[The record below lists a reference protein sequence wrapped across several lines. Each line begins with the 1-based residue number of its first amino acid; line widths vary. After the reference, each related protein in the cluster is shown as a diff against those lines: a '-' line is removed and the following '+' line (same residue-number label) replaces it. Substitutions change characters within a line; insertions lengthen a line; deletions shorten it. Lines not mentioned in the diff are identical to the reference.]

1 MGSPWTHDP
10 PEAVAPASSGRRR
23 RLIVGGVAA
32 AVLVVAGLAVVVWPR
47 SSEPGAVAGGD
58 STVSSSRTVQACA
71 TWNVTEQT
79 PTPPDLAV
87 APSVT
92 WSLVGGI
99 AAPSAADTGPA
110 SDSPVRNCYAPTS
123 AGALVAVSNLY
134 AQMQDW
140 SINRSDLMTWTMA
153 DTPSRTYALVE
164 ASTRPIPG
172 ETPNRQRSSMRG
184 FRFQAY
190 RPAESAQID
199 LVREWQGQL
208 ISQTFAL
215 TYEGGDWRVVLP
227 ASWGFPTRV
236 ISQTTNLDTSYY
248 TPWGA

>member
-1 MGSPWTHDP
+1 M
-10 PEAVAPASSGRRR
+10 
-23 RLIVGGVAA
+23 AA
-32 AVLVVAGLAVVVWPR
+32 AVLVAAGAVVVLWPK
-47 SSEPGAVAGGD
+47 STEPSAAARND
-58 STVSSSRTVQACA
+58 ATVSGRTVQACA

-99 AAPSAADTGPA
+99 AAPSSADTGPA

-140 SINRSDLMTWTMA
+140 TVPRADLMNWTMA
-153 DTPSRTYALVE
+153 DTPSRTYALAE

-172 ETPNRQRSSMRG
+172 ETPNRQRSSIRG
-184 FRFQAY
+184 YRFAAY
-190 RPAESAQID
+190 RPSESAEID

-208 ISQTFAL
+208 ISQTFTL
-215 TYEGGDWRVVLP
+215 TYEDGDWRVVLP
-227 ASWGFPTRV
+227 ASWDFPTRV